1 MLKVAR
7 KLQLVGLLG
16 LRSNQHFDAL
26 AEVSG
31 GCGAAIGTAS
41 YTRGS
46 VDPGRK
52 PCKTFTS
59 LNSAFPVCNP
69 PPPTT
74 ISMRWG
80 WMPCLVPLT
89 PSLFQEDGHHQGCP
103 LDPKTPSPPSRW
115 PGWPC
120 WRCTTRGRAWEPR
133 ESGPQCHC
141 PTCPCPRTWP
151 ACTRTRW
158 VENVSLSQDLLL
170 LWQALNL
177 HVEMRRR
184 EEEMRRK
191 DEEHSLKM
199 EEREKKEAE
208 EREQEREKNIRR
220 EMELKR
226 ERLVGGGGGDDM
238 DREEGVSP
246 PPSKRP
252 HPSEEL
258 RTESRGEVHGI
269 TGLTLPQGVNLP
281 GTNIKITSRGQYLLS
296 NKP

>member
-1 MLKVAR
+1 M
-7 KLQLVGLLG
+7 
-16 LRSNQHFDAL
+16 
-26 AEVSG
+26 
-31 GCGAAIGTAS
+31 
-41 YTRGS
+41 
-46 VDPGRK
+46 
-52 PCKTFTS
+52 
-59 LNSAFPVCNP
+59 
-69 PPPTT
+69 
-74 ISMRWG
+74 
-80 WMPCLVPLT
+80 
-89 PSLFQEDGHHQGCP
+89 
-103 LDPKTPSPPSRW
+103 
-115 PGWPC
+115 
-120 WRCTTRGRAWEPR
+120 
-133 ESGPQCHC
+133 
-141 PTCPCPRTWP
+141 
-151 ACTRTRW
+151 
-158 VENVSLSQDLLL
+158 
-170 LWQALNL
+170 NL

-226 ERLVGGGGGDDM
+226 ERLVGGGGGDDI

-281 GTNIKITSRGQYLLS
+281 GTNIKITSRGWSLLI
-296 NKP
+296 NKPSTRIS